1 MSISQKP
8 SPLPHAFD
16 IKCKKMFLPKLEDI
30 LSQSLLTF
38 YGDDLNKED
47 IENLGSGLSL
57 LPFLHIREEPVQNYF

>member
-1 MSISQKP
+1 
-8 SPLPHAFD
+8 
-16 IKCKKMFLPKLEDI
+16 MFLPKLEDI

-57 LPFLHIREEPVQNYF
+57 LPSLHIREEPNQNYF